1 MQKRQRRI
9 CAALLLVFVL
19 LASCACAETVRGDLS
34 GRFDDILKIEHEGI
48 SYSLKSRISLVLAMA
63 IDADAN
69 GAKSANFARLLAV
82 DDAQKTFTMLDIP
95 ADALVQVES
104 DDGNDLWYMR
114 YGDVFALD
122 AEPEDKCQRL
132 LNAVNR
138 LFGHEL
144 VEDYIAFDLEGAPV
158 LTGGEE
164 LVGTTREKLH
174 VLREIVDEMTTEEL
188 NDTYAQL
195 GDHIITGMKSGAVM
209 KIIDKADRYER
220 LETILYPGYTVPT
233 TNNGPVQ
240 VADAQRLKA
249 LMLELFFEESIW

>member
-1 MQKRQRRI
+1 
-9 CAALLLVFVL
+9 
-19 LASCACAETVRGDLS
+19 
-34 GRFDDILKIEHEGI
+34 
-48 SYSLKSRISLVLAMA
+48 MA